1 MLTDDKLTVTVI
13 VNDKI
18 LPLQQEIHNTLR
30 ILSKKW
36 PGQEIT
42 TTLSRFPEVRVPQTL
57 TYFNVLNSGSPS
69 VASTF
74 RVKTYVNTYNYT
86 ETPIFNKDWWW
97 FNARVGSERD
107 NPTLGITIKPEF
119 RQDKKLKLNFTI
131 QVVDDPR
138 WSILLSPVNVNPA
151 DHGIIVSAGLKMWSL
166 YAGYEF
172 TDYEEF
178 QQRIKKQI
186 FASPGTTFSDFLILP
201 KSETSTTL
209 LCTFTAIA
217 NATFDINNAE
227 FLKFLSV
234 TLEYID

>member
-1 MLTDDKLTVTVI
+1 
-13 VNDKI
+13 
-18 LPLQQEIHNTLR
+18 
-30 ILSKKW
+30 
-36 PGQEIT
+36 
-42 TTLSRFPEVRVPQTL
+42 
-57 TYFNVLNSGSPS
+57 
-69 VASTF
+69 
-74 RVKTYVNTYNYT
+74 
-86 ETPIFNKDWWW
+86 
-97 FNARVGSERD
+97 
-107 NPTLGITIKPEF
+107 
-119 RQDKKLKLNFTI
+119 QDKKLKLNFTI